1 MSAMKRILAIDGGG
15 IRGIFA
21 LQILIRIEELFRQEE
36 NRPDLAEFPL
46 IGPTRFPGMG
56 TT

>member
-1 MSAMKRILAIDGGG
+1 MSRP
-15 IRGIFA
+15 A
-21 LQILIRIEELFRQEE
+21 LTDLGRELVCFF
-36 NRPDLAEFPL
+36 DDAEFPL